1 MDALPFS
8 FHSPGF
14 CPQYHPLSGGSAAYW
29 NSSNRLEPSGEIK
42 KQWKKGNPAL
52 NISAICVLS
61 SLLVSIAAFATGVTP
76 LFDLDFTRSATET
89 LKKLNIDDAGIIAV
103 SSPAAFT
110 FCRKGSPT
118 LWKYQVLDL
127 EQLAANQ
134 TGQKR
139 TSTDDQ
145 RITVEEIDSAACEQD
160 HLALLVKPAI
170 TRGLVLGLI
179 TLFLLLG
186 IRHTYRAIQYC
197 RYDQSGFSKS
207 GLQRL
212 SESRLPHHSTV
223 MALTAWGVA
232 AAMAFVYFG
241 FWA

>member
-14 CPQYHPLSGGSAAYW
+14 CPQFHPLSGCQQRTGTHQ
-29 NSSNRLEPSGEIK
+29 NRLEPSGEIK

-76 LFDLDFTRSATET
+76 LFDLDFTRSATDT